1 MTAIPA
7 IEVRGVTKIFAD
19 GAASVRALDGVD
31 LTLAPGEVLILMGP
45 SGSGK
50 TTLLSIMGCILRPTS
65 GSVRVRGREVSE
77 LTEAELPGVR
87 LSHIGFVFQG
97 FNLFPTLNAQENVE
111 LALDLKGIRGAKA
124 AQRARDPR
132 PGRALRQAP
141 GVSGQPLGRPEA
153 ESRHRESARG
163 IAGHSSRR

>member
-31 LTLAPGEVLILMGP
+31 LEVAVGEVLILMGP

-87 LSHIGFVFQG
+87 LSHIGFVF
-97 FNLFPTLNAQENVE
+97 
-111 LALDLKGIRGAKA
+111 KA
-124 AQRARDPR
+124 STCSPR
-132 PGRALRQAP
+132 
-141 GVSGQPLGRPEA
+141 
-153 ESRHRESARG
+153 
-163 IAGHSSRR
+163 